1 MKTWTFGRS
10 LTLAFAAVLLLN
22 LLAGTVALISLHN
35 VVESK
40 DRVITVDA
48 TLRLRAEQMLALRAQ
63 RGGAFRAYLLTG
75 DDTFAKEAEAF
86 RGQFAAVLSQTR
98 TLVHTA
104 EARRLLDDVAQ
115 ATSVYDATQDQ
126 LMGQKRAGASAAD
139 TAAAFGRFNGQ
150 RTSARASLMAF
161 SSHEQA
167 LATAGV
173 RASNR
178 QAGNDTRFIVGMLGL
193 AMILTSIIAVR
204 MISWMRRRI
213 GNAVGDVANQSSE
226 LQSTANQQAV
236 GAMQQATAMSE
247 ISTTIT
253 ELLATSRQINESAQ
267 RVSDVAGQTSSAGRS
282 GQLTVA
288 STAESMAEIRRQVD
302 VIVNHML
309 ELGDKSQRIGAVLDI
324 VAELSEQ
331 TNILAI
337 NSTIEAAGAGEAG
350 RRFAVVADEIRKL
363 ADRTAESTKEIRD
376 LIEVVRGAVH
386 TTVIATEIG
395 SKAVDA
401 GTTQFAGVTA
411 SFQQIVDLMTTT
423 TEAAREIELS
433 TKQQTTAVE
442 QVTFAVA
449 NVTETTKET
458 ESNSTRTLRNASQL
472 TDLSSSLKRL
482 IEPTRA

>member
-1 MKTWTFGRS
+1 MKTWTFGRT
-10 LTLAFAAVLLLN
+10 LTLGFAAVLLLN
-22 LLAGTVALISLHN
+22 LVAGLVALVSLHN

-40 DRVITVDA
+40 DRVISVDSA
-48 TLRLRAEQMLALRAQ
+48 LRLRAEQLLSLRAQ
-63 RGGAFRAYLLTG
+63 RGAAFRAYLLTG
-75 DDTFAKEAEAF
+75 DETFAKDA
-86 RGQFAAVLSQTR
+86 GTYGDQFASLLMQTR
-98 TLVHTA
+98 ARVHTT
-104 EARRLLDDVAQ
+104 EGGRLLDDISA
-115 ATSVYDATQDQ
+115 ATGTYDATQDD
-126 LMGQKRAGASAAD
+126 LMAQKRGGAGADAMSE
-139 TAAAFGRFNGQ
+139 AFQRFNSQ
-150 RTSARASLMAF
+150 RTTVRASLVAF
-161 SSHEQA
+161 SRHEEA
-167 LATAGV
+167 LAAAGV
-173 RASNR
+173 RASNH
-178 QAGNDTRFIVGMLGL
+178 QADNDMRLILGMLGAATL
-193 AMILTSIIAVR
+193 LTLIIAIR
-204 MISWMRRRI
+204 MTRWMRRRI

-253 ELLATSRQINESAQ
+253 ELLATSRQITESAQ
-267 RVSDVAGQTSSAGRS
+267 RVSDVATQTSSAGLS
-282 GQLTVA
+282 GQTTVA
-288 STAESMAEIRRQVD
+288 SAADTMVEIRRQVD

-309 ELGDKSQRIGAVLDI
+309 ELGDKSQRIGSVLDI
-324 VAELSEQ
+324 VTELSEQ

-350 RRFAVVADEIRKL
+350 RRFAVVAEEIRKL

-442 QVTFAVA
+442 QVNFAVA
-449 NVTETTKET
+449 GVTETTKET
-458 ESNSTRTLRNASQL
+458 ESNSTQTLRNASQL
-472 TDLSSSLKRL
+472 TELSASLKRL
-482 IEPTRA
+482 IEPARV